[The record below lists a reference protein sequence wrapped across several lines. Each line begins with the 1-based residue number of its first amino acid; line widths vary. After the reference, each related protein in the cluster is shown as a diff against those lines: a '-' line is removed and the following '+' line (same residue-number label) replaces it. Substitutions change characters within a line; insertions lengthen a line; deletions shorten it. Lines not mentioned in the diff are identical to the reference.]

1 MQDMMNQMMGI
12 SGSKKEKKGDKSA
25 TCLLEAGSKDSKVVL
40 RPLFVQ
46 ASSLKHLSIEPA
58 VSRFTLRGPYV

>member
-25 TCLLEAGSKDSKVVL
+25 TCLLEEGSKVVL

-46 ASSLKHLSIEPA
+46 ASSFKHLSIEPA